1 MSAAS
6 AAATPRRPA
15 RSGRRRLDD
24 LLVARGLAA
33 DRREAAALA
42 LAGRVHG
49 RGTRFTQAGLL
60 LNVDVELEVA
70 SPARYVSRGGDKL
83 AAALDAWPL
92 AVADRVCLDLGA
104 STGGFTDCLL
114 QRGALE
120 VRAVDAGYGQL
131 ADSLRADPR
140 VRSLER
146 VNARETPRI
155 APLPELVTIDLSFIG
170 LSAVLPRVAEVAA
183 SGADVVAL
191 IKPQFEAPREQVDAD
206 GVVRDRL
213 AQAGAVTAM
222 LTWALTRRW
231 RVGGVLRSP
240 LRGPKGNLEWFVWLR
255 TPNGMSAASV
265 ATGGAR

>member
-1 MSAAS
+1 MPAAS
-6 AAATPRRPA
+6 AAAPRRPI

-33 DRREAAALA
+33 DSREAAALA

-49 RGTRFTQAGLL
+49 RGKRLSQAGMLL
-60 LNVDVELEVA
+60 DADAEIEVA
-70 SPARYVSRGGDKL
+70 SPARYVSRGGEKL
-83 AAALDAWPL
+83 AAALDAWPI
-92 AVADRVCLDLGA
+92 AVAGRTCLDLGA

-114 QRGALE
+114 QRGAAE

-131 ADSLRADPR
+131 ADALRADPR
-140 VRSLER
+140 VYSLER
-146 VNARETPRI
+146 VNAREMPRI
-155 APLPELVTIDLSFIG
+155 EPPPDLVTIDLSFIG

-183 SGADVVAL
+183 AGADVIAL
-191 IKPQFEAPREQVDAD
+191 VKPQFEAPRERVDAD

-213 AQAGAVTAM
+213 AQAGAVTAV
-222 LTWALTRRW
+222 LVWAFQHRW

-255 TPNGMSAASV
+255 TPSGV
-265 ATGGAR
+265 TGGAR

>member
-6 AAATPRRPA
+6 AAATPRRPV

-49 RGTRFTQAGLL
+49 RGTRLTQAGLL
-60 LNVDVELEVA
+60 LDADAELEVA

-92 AVADRVCLDLGA
+92 GVAGRVCLDLGA

-114 QRGALE
+114 QHGAAE

-146 VNARETPRI
+146 VNAREMPRI
-155 APLPELVTIDLSFIG
+155 APLPELVTVDLSFIG

-183 SGADVVAL
+183 PGTDVIAL
-191 IKPQFEAPREQVDAD
+191 VKPQFEAQREQVDAD

-222 LTWALTRRW
+222 LIWALTRRW

-255 TPNGMSAASV
+255 TPHGMTAAGAAS
-265 ATGGAR
+265 GGA

>member
-60 LNVDVELEVA
+60 LDVDIEIEVA

-114 QRGALE
+114 QRGAAE

-146 VNARETPRI
+146 VNAREMPRI

-183 SGADVVAL
+183 PGADVIAL
-191 IKPQFEAPREQVDAD
+191 IKPQFEAPREQVGAD

-255 TPNGMSAASV
+255 TPNGMAAASAAS
-265 ATGGAR
+265 GGAR

>member
-6 AAATPRRPA
+6 AAAPPRRPA

-49 RGTRFTQAGLL
+49 RGTRLTQAGLL
-60 LNVDVELEVA
+60 LNVDAELEVA

-92 AVADRVCLDLGA
+92 AVAGRVCLDLGA

-114 QRGALE
+114 QRGAAE

-146 VNARETPRI
+146 VNAREMPRI
-155 APLPELVTIDLSFIG
+155 EPLPELVTIDLSFIG

-183 SGADVVAL
+183 PGADVIAL

-255 TPNGMSAASV
+255 TPNGMSATSAAS
-265 ATGGAR
+265 GGAQ

>member
-1 MSAAS
+1 MPAAS
-6 AAATPRRPA
+6 AAVPRRPI

-33 DRREAAALA
+33 DSREAAALA

-49 RGTRFTQAGLL
+49 RGKRLSQVGLL
-60 LNVDVELEVA
+60 LDADAELEVV

-83 AAALDAWPL
+83 AAALDAWPI
-92 AVADRVCLDLGA
+92 AVDGRVCLDLGA

-114 QRGALE
+114 QRGAAQ

-131 ADSLRADPR
+131 ADALRADPR

-146 VNARETPRI
+146 VNAREMPRVE
-155 APLPELVTIDLSFIG
+155 PLPELITIDLSFIG
-170 LSAVLPRVAEVAA
+170 LSAVLPRVIEVAA
-183 SGADVVAL
+183 GGTDVVAL
-191 IKPQFEAPREQVDAD
+191 IKPQFEAPRERVDAD

-213 AQAGAVTAM
+213 AQAGAVTAV

-231 RVGGVLRSP
+231 RIGGVLRSP

-255 TPNGMSAASV
+255 TPSGV
-265 ATGGAR
+265 TGGAR

>member
-1 MSAAS
+1 MPAAS
-6 AAATPRRPA
+6 AAAPPTLKR
-15 RSGRRRLDD
+15 RRRLDD
-24 LLVARGLAA
+24 LLVSRGLAA
-33 DRREAAALA
+33 DSREAAALA

-49 RGTRFTQAGLL
+49 RGKRLSQAGMLL
-60 LNVDVELEVA
+60 DTDAELEVA

-83 AAALDAWPL
+83 AAALDAWPIT
-92 AVADRVCLDLGA
+92 VADRICLDLGA

-114 QRGALE
+114 QRGAAQ
-120 VRAVDAGYGQL
+120 VRAVDSGYGQL
-131 ADSLRADPR
+131 ADALRADPR

-146 VNARETPRI
+146 VNAREMPCLK
-155 APLPELVTIDLSFIG
+155 PLPELVTIDLSFIG

-183 SGADVVAL
+183 AGADVIAL

-213 AQAGAVTAM
+213 VQAGAVTAV

-231 RVGGVLRSP
+231 RVGGVLHSP

-255 TPNGMSAASV
+255 TPSGV
-265 ATGGAR
+265 TGGSR